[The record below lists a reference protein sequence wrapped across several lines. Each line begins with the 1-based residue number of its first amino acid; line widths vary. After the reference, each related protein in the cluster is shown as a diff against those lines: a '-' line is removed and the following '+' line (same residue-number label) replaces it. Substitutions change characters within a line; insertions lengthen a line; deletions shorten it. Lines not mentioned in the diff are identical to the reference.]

1 MAPFEE
7 PLWPFGSHKRKRSTD
22 TAYSTPGTT
31 LFVTGQTPTPAP
43 ERRAVATAFTGRA
56 DGPIEVGDP
65 DDMDDVVEN
74 RDDEHDDDEEDDD
87 EDEDEEADEE
97 ADEVGPEEVYSQ
109 EQETFPDVAAYSPRT
124 AEAVSGVQDLVERF
138 AQLLQPYVYSYE
150 EVATMLAKALEAK
163 VKPTTNKQVIM
174 LLGHTG
180 SGKSSTT
187 NSFID
192 DLDASKAA
200 ATGESCTCVPTLITA
215 TLSNQE
221 KKYAAEIRIFGEE
234 ARRAFLLEHVK
245 NYIIYEFEK
254 DETWS
259 DEQQH
264 DYRLRH
270 ETALKILRAL
280 FCDKFEFDSPG
291 SIRSH
296 VFTRKDDPP
305 QLVGNLEGWCRELLE
320 KADLSGTQPA
330 LRFDADTAKELNDDL
345 EPHTFES
352 GTFDEPAL
360 WPLIEHVRKGIH
372 GSRILM
378 YTDFLDLP
386 GTFDTNRVRAEFAHK
401 YIRDSDALWTVTSI
415 ERPLSDAQ
423 LDRVL
428 STYADRFG
436 SNAAVIAT
444 RSDSNVDDALAKAMQ
459 EKKQSVGE
467 YWAQSAQIKALSQK
481 LSAVEKKINANTG
494 RKRQRTMSATK
505 TAALYTRA
513 DELSTQLQ
521 ETKNLQMDGL
531 VDVRNSHIITRLKQ
545 DKKKHFAL
553 GAELS
558 VFCISNTHYRTHKG
572 VPSGDARLMSV
583 ESTGIPA
590 LRKHALRTAS
600 AREFNSTEEYVNKIL
615 TLLKGAML
623 WADAAP
629 TQQNVDVMKI
639 AQQPL
644 ALLNTFMEEFP
655 ETSAE
660 KCDISLIQPMIKN
673 RSKYESAAVAH
684 KNTIKEG
691 WHHSTVRAFFIQEGN
706 HSTHKKIDVWNERF
720 ISKQVE
726 TAEVAWRALLLQLID
741 ALRGGVSKVI
751 KAVEDIPVQISSSTA
766 GTPVAMQP
774 LNGFVATCCNRTRT
788 AFDTRME
795 DFDKKMKNVKMDTSR
810 DVPTGYFTQAM
821 RGMYEVCKGF
831 RGKDCT
837 ERMLNTLE
845 DWLYGRPPQ
854 YGAFNSP
861 FAAVTTSLQTELSEA
876 ITAVAKQLHQ
886 DIEAILEDMAQH
898 LERSVQGLVRSTGE
912 ATARAAISDALQKLK
927 PDIEAIEQ
935 ELEAVKE
942 QYGVLRE

>member
-1 MAPFEE
+1 MAPFEDR
-7 PLWPFGSHKRKRSTD
+7 LTLKRKRSTD
-22 TAYSTPGTT
+22 TAKHSTAGTG

-43 ERRAVATAFTGRA
+43 ERLSVATPSTGRA
-56 DGPIEVGDP
+56 DSPIEVSDSDDVGVVEEERDDEDP
-65 DDMDDVVEN
+65 DDNEDK
-74 RDDEHDDDEEDDD
+74 DEE
-87 EDEDEEADEE
+87 EYEEADEE
-97 ADEVGPEEVYSQ
+97 AGEYKLDEVYSQ
-109 EQETFPDVAAYSPRT
+109 EREPFPDVAAYSPRT
-124 AEAVSGVQDLVERF
+124 AEAVDGVQNLMERF
-138 AQLLQPYVYSYE
+138 AQLLQPYAYSYE
-150 EVATMLAKALEAK
+150 DVATMLAKAIEAK
-163 VKPTTNKQVIM
+163 VKPMTNKQVIM

-187 NSFID
+187 NSFVD
-192 DLDASKAA
+192 DLGASKAA

-221 KKYAAEIRIFGEE
+221 KNYAAEIRIFGEE

-245 NYIIYEFEK
+245 HYIMYEFEK

-280 FCDKFEFDSPG
+280 FCDKFEFESPG

-296 VFTRKDDPP
+296 FSAHQADPQ
-305 QLVGNLEGWCRELLE
+305 QLVGDLEGWCQELLQ
-320 KADLSGTQPA
+320 KTDLSGTQPA
-330 LRFDADTAKELNDDL
+330 LRFDADTAKELNDAL

-444 RSDSNVDDALAKAMQ
+444 RSDSNIDDALAKAMQ

-467 YWAQSAQIKALSQK
+467 YWAQSAQIKALSKK
-481 LSAVEKKINANTG
+481 LSAVEKKINANKG
-494 RKRQRTMSATK
+494 HKRQCTMSATK

-513 DELSTQLQ
+513 NELSTQLQ
-521 ETKNLQMDGL
+521 ETMNSQMDGL

-545 DKKKHFAL
+545 DKKKHLAL

-572 VPSGDARLMSV
+572 IPSGDARLMSV

-590 LRKHALRTAS
+590 LRKHALRMAS
-600 AREFNSTEEYVNKIL
+600 VREFNSTEEYVNKTL
-615 TLLKGAML
+615 TLLKGALL

-629 TQQNVDVMKI
+629 TQQNVDVMGI
-639 AQQPL
+639 AQQPI
-644 ALLNTFMEEFP
+644 ALLNTFMEEFM
-655 ETSAE
+655 ETSAD

-673 RSKYESAAVAH
+673 RSKYESAAVTY
-684 KNTIKEG
+684 KNAIEEE
-691 WHHSTVRAFFIQEGN
+691 WHPSTVRAFFIQEGN
-706 HSTHKKIDVWNERF
+706 HSTNKKTDVWNERF
-720 ISKQVE
+720 ISKQVD
-726 TAEVAWRALLLQLID
+726 TAEVAWRAILLQLID
-741 ALRGGVSKVI
+741 TLRGGVGKVI
-751 KAVEDIPVQISSSTA
+751 KAVEDIPVQLSSSTA

-774 LNGFVATCCNRTRT
+774 LRGFVATCCNRIRT
-788 AFDTRME
+788 AFDTRMD

-810 DVPTGYFTQAM
+810 DVPSGYFTKAM
-821 RGMYEVCKGF
+821 RDMYEMCKGF
-831 RGKDCT
+831 RGKGCT
-837 ERMLNTLE
+837 QRMLDTLE
-845 DWLYGRPPQ
+845 DWLYGEPPQ

-876 ITAVAKQLHQ
+876 ITAVAKELHR
-886 DIEAILEDMAQH
+886 DIEIILNDMAQH
-898 LERSVQGLVRSTGE
+898 LERSVQGMGASTGE
-912 ATARAAISDALQKLK
+912 ATARAAIGGALQKLK
-927 PDIEAIEQ
+927 PEIEAIEKK
-935 ELEAVKE
+935 LAAVKE
-942 QYGVLRE
+942 QYGVPRE